1 MIRDTLWNRRPA
13 TPTPASQRDLEV
25 KRFVEEIGILSEA
38 QGRTRMEGR
47 IIGFLL
53 VAEPPVQS
61 MDAIATFLGVSKG
74 SVSTATRMLV
84 KTGAVERVGRPA
96 DRRDYFRVRTGFIDR
111 LLDEGAQTAN
121 RMRVVFD
128 WGSEL
133 VSESATPHAALDEA
147 REFCAFVERQFTDLL
162 QHWRTRHP
170 TSRRSASEGD
180 ASAAVDDIP
189 ASAEGDA
196 SAAARDDERR
206 RPGT

>member
-1 MIRDTLWNRRPA
+1 MVRYTVSNRRPA
-13 TPTPASQRDLEV
+13 TPTPASQRDLDVRRFIEEV
-25 KRFVEEIGILSEA
+25 GIISEA

-74 SVSTATRMLV
+74 SVSATTRMLV
-84 KTGAVERVGRPA
+84 QTGAIERVGRPA
-96 DRRDYFRVRTGFIDR
+96 DRRDYFRIRTGFIDR

-133 VSESATPHAALDEA
+133 VGESATPHAALDEA
-147 REFCAFVERQFTDLL
+147 REFCAFVERQFNDLL

-170 TSRRSASEGD
+170 SSRRSPSQDD
-180 ASAAVDDIP
+180 AAAAQDDIP
-189 ASAEGDA
+189 A
-196 SAAARDDERR
+196 AAQDDERQ